1 MAKANK
7 PPITPADFG
16 ALGGKKRAQKLSPEE
31 MKEIA
36 QRAASARWN
45 LPRAE
50 HEGDLHIG
58 DMKLDSA
65 VLSDGRRVLLS
76 GAILTALGR
85 PWKGTYKRTER
96 PNFIEANNLVPFI
109 PNELYDVLEPIEYLN
124 LRGQKALGYRA
135 ELLPLVCETYLKARE
150 EGGLNPRQ
158 KAVAQKAEQLARALS
173 KVGIIALVDEATGYQ
188 QVRARDELQKIL
200 AAYVAPELMPY
211 TTRFPQNFYAELHR
225 VRGWK
230 YAPGS
235 NKRNH
240 FIGKL
245 TNEMIYKQLPDGV
258 LDELRTKNPVLPST
272 GRRKTQHYKY
282 LTEDIGD
289 PHLQKQIIAVTTLLS
304 VSDTWEEFTKLFCK
318 KFKPKAGDLFALP
331 PPKEEDGSDAESA

>member
-1 MAKANK
+1 MADEQKSL
-7 PPITPADFG
+7 PITPAEFG
-16 ALGGKKRAQKLSPEE
+16 AIGGKKRAENLSPEDR
-31 MKEIA
+31 KEIA
-36 QRAASARWN
+36 QRAASARWS
-45 LPRAE
+45 LPKAE
-50 HEGDLHIG
+50 HEGDLKIG
-58 DMKLDSA
+58 DMVLQSA
-65 VLSDGRRVLLS
+65 VLEDGRRVLLS
-76 GAILTALGR
+76 GAILAALGR

-158 KAVAQKAEQLARALS
+158 KDVAQRAEQLARGLS
-173 KVGIIALVDEATGYQ
+173 KIGIIALVDEATGYQ
-188 QVRARDELQKIL
+188 QIRARDELQTIL
-200 AAYVAPELMPY
+200 AAYISPELMPY
-211 TTRFPQNFYAELHR
+211 TSRFPQNFYAELHK

-240 FIGKL
+240 YIGKL
-245 TNEMIYKQLPDGV
+245 TNELIYKHLPDGV
-258 LDELRTKNPVLPST
+258 LEELQKKNPIVPNT
-272 GRRKTQHYKY
+272 GRRKALHYKY
-282 LTEDIGD
+282 LTEDVGD

-304 VSDTWEEFTKLFCK
+304 VSDDWAEFARLFSK

-331 PPKEEDGSDAESA
+331 PPVDDEGPDT